1 MGQRDLERA
10 ARQDLRTLTKENAEG
25 VAGHLVMVGR
35 LLDTDIELAR
45 AHADAA
51 VRRAGRVPAVREARG
66 VVAYHEGDWAV
77 ALSELR
83 TARRLSGSDHVVA
96 LIADSER
103 ALGRLDRALDLVTSV
118 DATKLHTDER
128 IELAIVLSG
137 IRRELGQPDAARAA
151 LQVPELVAGRSEPW
165 AARLYYAYAETL
177 LEAGDSQSARDWFAH
192 AVAADQALLT
202 DAAERIDEL
211 DGVLDVDL
219 LADEEDEEDV
229 PDGDE
234 EHEGEEHEGEEHENE
249 EHAEGHSTAATTVA
263 KADTAADGLDDAQV
277 PVEASSEVPT
287 EVNAA
292 GQDDPTEQPGLAPSV
307 GEDHPDAQE
316 QV

>member
-1 MGQRDLERA
+1 MGLRDLERA

-51 VRRAGRVPAVREARG
+51 VRRAGRVAAVREARG

-83 TARRLSGSDHVVA
+83 TARRLSGSDHVVP
-96 LIADSER
+96 LLADSER

-118 DATKLHTDER
+118 DAAKLHTDER

-151 LQVPELVAGRSEPW
+151 LQVPELEVGRPEPW
-165 AARLYYAYAETL
+165 AARLYYAYAETVL
-177 LEAGDSQSARDWFAH
+177 DAGDREAAREWFAH
-192 AVAADQALLT
+192 AVAADQTLLT

-219 LADEEDEEDV
+219 LGDEPDDEDGPADELDRGLNVD
-229 PDGDE
+229 PRGDQQDGA
-234 EHEGEEHEGEEHENE
+234 EHDGEGEE
-249 EHAEGHSTAATTVA
+249 
-263 KADTAADGLDDAQV
+263 
-277 PVEASSEVPT
+277 SSP
-287 EVNAA
+287 
-292 GQDDPTEQPGLAPSV
+292 DEQPPAAPSM
-307 GEDHPDAQE
+307 GEDHRHAQE